1 MSKWSKAAKLVS
13 GVRDGLALLDDDERR
28 RAIEALRSI
37 VYEEMFGTDSQEPP
51 TDACVRCGS
60 ISIVRR
66 GHTGSGNQRRYCKD
80 CKRTFTANIGRML
93 GMSNLPMETW
103 MTYVEA
109 FIDQLP
115 LRDCMDKCGAGLRTA
130 WFMRRRIIEC
140 IQRYNPSFNAVAG
153 DRVEIDETY
162 FRDSHKGY
170 RKGTIPPPCPQERQE
185 GREARSEQAAGVR
198 RHQHRQ
204 YGRILPCGVRASHAR
219 QRAYLQGTERLYR
232 QGHPRRH

>member
-130 WFMRRRIIEC
+130 
-140 IQRYNPSFNAVAG
+140 
-153 DRVEIDETY
+153 
-162 FRDSHKGY
+162 
-170 RKGTIPPPCPQERQE
+170 
-185 GREARSEQAAGVR
+185 
-198 RHQHRQ
+198 
-204 YGRILPCGVRASHAR
+204 
-219 QRAYLQGTERLYR
+219 
-232 QGHPRRH
+232 